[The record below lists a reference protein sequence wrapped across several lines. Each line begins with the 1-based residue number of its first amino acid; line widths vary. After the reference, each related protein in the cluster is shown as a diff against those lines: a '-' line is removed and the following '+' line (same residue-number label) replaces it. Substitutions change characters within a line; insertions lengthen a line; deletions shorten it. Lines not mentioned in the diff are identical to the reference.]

1 MPIRLSEDRPD
12 TLQDYQR
19 LRHTT
24 DEVRTLRDR
33 GFIPVISSNVSAVG
47 REDGRLIIRF
57 HGGAT
62 YAYPN
67 DGDRL
72 QDILSAP
79 SKGRFVWQQLRRRG
93 VPYQKIGNVVIE
105 DDVED
110 RDLMRDGVEAQVDI
124 STLVNKDR
132 AATIVR
138 VEQGGTRDTVIDLVR
153 TRARPERVM
162 RPETMRPE
170 NTISADGALAL
181 LGGAVSQ
188 DMLLS
193 LGIIAALAVARD
205 INSRQA

>member
-110 RDLMRDGVEAQVDI
+110 RDLMRDDVEAQVDI

-138 VEQGGTRDTVIDLVR
+138 VEQEGTRDTVIDLVR
-153 TRARPERVM
+153 TRARPETARTDTV
-162 RPETMRPE
+162 
-170 NTISADGALAL
+170 SADGALAL